1 MEKLTINLDEYQK
14 ISRSGKI
21 FNIILGSA
29 LILFPGAVIYKR
41 ISEGHD
47 FGNYLFFL
55 LLFILG
61 LYILLFTFGIFYR
74 ISRRYVVVDDHGIEY
89 KLSYFYPARSIPWE
103 NLKKVEIRTLRIF
116 FHTEGGAFKMKLGEI
131 FYSDIQILKQ
141 TLASV
146 CGKKRIEC
154 SDTTAESYLAGSK

>member
-21 FNIILGSA
+21 FNIILGSV
-29 LILFPGAVIYKR
+29 LIFFPGVVIYKR

-47 FGNYLFFL
+47 FGDYLFFL

-74 ISRRYVVVDDHGIEY
+74 ITRRYVEVDDHGIEY

-103 NLKKVEIRTLRIF
+103 IMKKVEIRTLRIF
-116 FHTEGGAFKMKLGEI
+116 FHTEGGSFKMKLGEI

-146 CGKKRIEC
+146 CSKKGIEC
-154 SDTTAESYLAGSK
+154 SDTTVESDLAGSK